1 MMKKMSTQL
10 ENQLDWLKNEI
21 EKDNLTLQNEKL
33 KLIKEIK
40 KIKKEDLLPKVE
52 ETKKLTI
59 WEKLKKVIIRS

>member
-1 MMKKMSTQL
+1 MKKMSTQL